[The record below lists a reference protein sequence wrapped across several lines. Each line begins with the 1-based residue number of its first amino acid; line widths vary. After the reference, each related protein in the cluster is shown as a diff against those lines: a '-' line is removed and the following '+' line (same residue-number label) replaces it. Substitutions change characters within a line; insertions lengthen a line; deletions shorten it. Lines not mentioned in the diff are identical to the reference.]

1 MLKERQKAIL
11 MSNLIERKI
20 LAEKSAVSLPLL
32 SMSTSNLTFEQQ
44 RELLAMQIE
53 HERFKVK
60 AKIDSDL
67 AVAKIR
73 QETMQTR
80 FNFEHELKMDRDGA
94 AVGVGVY

>member
-1 MLKERQKAIL
+1 
-11 MSNLIERKI
+11 MS
-20 LAEKSAVSLPLL
+20 EKSSVSLPL

-60 AKIDSDL
+60 AEIDRDL

-73 QETMQTR
+73 Q
-80 FNFEHELKMDRDGA
+80 
-94 AVGVGVY
+94 